1 MTNRAFRVSQDRGKI
16 GDEILRGQHPS
27 MMPLSLLNLG
37 NMGEHLDFTTRWRE
51 GSHEACEGSRC

>member
-37 NMGEHLDFTTRWRE
+37 NMGST
-51 GSHEACEGSRC
+51 